1 MTLWHD
7 RGQSSLSVP
16 RTFQA
21 LDHDEHH
28 NAILIPLDC
37 SLFTRIREDTKYSTF
52 REARTVLRLLFVEVT
67 QALLKSFRL
76 ACIACVLLRYLF
88 SSTTRETYTTE
99 TIEGNTDPVRSADD
113 QASADTTAGTVSMG
127 QADATAE
134 TNFTTGTEASVQ
146 NNTNDKCIAL
156 DTHSTFT
163 PQSDPIIERQLYNRD
178 LSGNA
183 HVATITNAIIC
194 SES

>member
-1 MTLWHD
+1 M
-7 RGQSSLSVP
+7 
-16 RTFQA
+16 
-21 LDHDEHH
+21 
-28 NAILIPLDC
+28 
-37 SLFTRIREDTKYSTF
+37 
-52 REARTVLRLLFVEVT
+52 
-67 QALLKSFRL
+67 
-76 ACIACVLLRYLF
+76 
-88 SSTTRETYTTE
+88 
-99 TIEGNTDPVRSADD
+99 EGNTDPVRPADD

-156 DTHSTFT
+156 DMHSTFT

-178 LSGNA
+178 PSGNA

-194 SES
+194 SESWKVHKCNYVEHNANGIVDRCCFAGGCCSHRCAAGLDAKERFLPLAQRAGNGRAGM